1 MTLLAEGC
9 VTYCYAFLCLNYSI
23 KSNWEEKNITLV
35 VLKNFFSKNKHLAE
49 MTATFMSNMTF
60 TPNSFSMT
68 LMIKA
73 DLMKLEQFLKRQRME
88 AYDGLEPFVI

>member
-1 MTLLAEGC
+1 
-9 VTYCYAFLCLNYSI
+9 
-23 KSNWEEKNITLV
+23 
-35 VLKNFFSKNKHLAE
+35 